1 MTTVTLEAEVRSGVG
16 KGPARKLRQ
25 RQRIPA
31 IVYGGRGGPLAVS
44 VSPKAL
50 LKVLGTGA
58 GENVLIELRVVGG
71 PEATGMPRMVLL
83 KELQRDPVLG
93 GALHA
98 DFLEI
103 FMERKIRVEVP
114 VVVAGQ
120 PVGVKAKGG
129 MLEQTL
135 RQVAIE
141 CLPTQIPDRLSLDVS
156 ALDVGDV
163 LHVKDLVAGEGI
175 RILEE
180 GERVVASVRAPAAEE
195 APPVVVEE
203 KPAEPELV
211 RKEGKE
217 KEKEEA
223 GEATGRERRR
233 EEAGPKKKE
242 G

>member
-1 MTTVTLEAEVRSGVG
+1 MTSVTLEAEVRSGRG
-16 KGPARKLRQ
+16 KGAARKLRQ

-31 IVYGGRGGPLAVS
+31 IVYGGPGGPLAVS

-50 LKVLGTGA
+50 LKLLGTGA
-58 GENVLIELRVVGG
+58 GENVLIELRVAGES
-71 PEATGMPRMVLL
+71 EAAGRPRTVLV
-83 KELQRDPVLG
+83 KELHRDPVLG
-93 GALHA
+93 GVLHA

-114 VVVAGQ
+114 VLLAGQ

-129 MLEQTL
+129 MLEQPL

-141 CLPTQIPDRLSLDVS
+141 CLPTQIPDRLTLDVS

-163 LHVKDLVAGEGI
+163 LYVKDLVTGEGI

-180 GERVVASVRAPAAEE
+180 RERVVASVRAPVAEE
-195 APPVVVEE
+195 APPAVAEE
-203 KPAEPELV
+203 KLAEPELV

-217 KEKEEA
+217 KEEA
-223 GEATGRERRR
+223 GEAGGRERRR
-233 EEAGPKKKE
+233 EEAAPKKKE
-242 G
+242 S